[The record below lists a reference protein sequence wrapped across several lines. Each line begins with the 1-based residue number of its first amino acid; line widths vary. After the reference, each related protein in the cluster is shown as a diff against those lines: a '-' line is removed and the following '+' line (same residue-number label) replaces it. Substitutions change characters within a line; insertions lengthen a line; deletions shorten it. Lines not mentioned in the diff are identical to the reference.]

1 MTLKQDLTS
10 LTIAGQLT
18 GVVDF
23 DGYWLNVAELD
34 IGGIASGGRLNVR
47 YAGYPEVGS
56 NDHFTIHGDMR
67 GALDIWEIVCPFT
80 IDGSVYGNG
89 MHLGPCWVPCAK
101 TSRIT
106 GAIASGAIVDMDSI
120 EGCGVF
126 RIDGGIDEDAH
137 LAVQNI
143 GWWGPGQIGTLAIDG
158 DMAGEL
164 YVKRL
169 QRNLQL
175 GNVPPSG
182 RIWIDEFRGYSAEP
196 FRASLVVANG
206 LAGDL
211 AIGGKAAGPPP
222 ETANVQYARLE
233 IGTAAP
239 EGVTGELYFSG
250 SLNQDVD
257 VTIHG
262 DLHDPEDPQS
272 QDPQMSGGHIIILGG
287 FGTAQGE
294 ATITIDGALTGPRPF
309 IVVDYDGWHE
319 LHRWQASGTVIIT
332 TPDPNDPN
340 VPPLYL
346 YGNTPAWHVW
356 EITEC
361 RGDMNND
368 GAVDFGDIN
377 PFVQALSYVRAYS
390 LDFPGLGALEDPWDP
405 NAGSRVY
412 HGDCNCDGVFDFGD
426 INPFI
431 ELVAQPQ
438 PCCSHECPCTAGG
451 GGLMAMPEPE
461 YLAAKLA
468 VNVKPELFDD
478 LVAMAAAAAS
488 VQTDPKLK
496 TYWEKVHH
504 TLAP

>member
-10 LTIAGQLT
+10 LTITGPLT

-47 YAGYPEVGS
+47 YAGYPEVGPD
-56 NDHFTIHGDMR
+56 DHFTIHGDMR
-67 GALDIWEIVCPFT
+67 GALDIWEVVCPFT

-89 MHLGPCWVPCAK
+89 LHLGPCWVPCQK

-106 GAIASGAIVDMDSI
+106 GAIASGAIAHFESI

-126 RIDGGIDEDAH
+126 YIDDGIAEDGY

-143 GWWGPGQIGTLAIDG
+143 GWWGTGQVGTLAING
-158 DMAGEL
+158 DIAGEL
-164 YVKRL
+164 YVNQL

-175 GNVPPSG
+175 GNVPESG
-182 RIWIDEFRGYSAEP
+182 RAWINQFRGYSSEP
-196 FRASLVVANG
+196 FRASLVVAEG
-206 LAGDL
+206 MAGEL
-211 AIGGKAAGPPP
+211 TIGGKAAAPPP
-222 ETANVQYARLE
+222 ESADVMYAKVE
-233 IGTAAP
+233 IGTVAP
-239 EGVTGELYFSG
+239 QGLTGELRFTG
-250 SLNQDVD
+250 SLTQDVD

-262 DLHDPEDPQS
+262 NLQNQDPE
-272 QDPQMSGGHIIILGG
+272 MRGGHIIILGG
-287 FGTAQGE
+287 FGTEQGE
-294 ATITIDGALTGPRPF
+294 ATITIDGSLTGPRPF
-309 IVVDYDGWHE
+309 IAVDYDGWDE
-319 LHRWQASGTVIIT
+319 LDRWQQGGTVIIM

-346 YGNTPAWHVW
+346 YGNTPTRRVW
-356 EITEC
+356 EITKC

-368 GAVDFGDIN
+368 GAVDFGDIS
-377 PFVQALSYVRAYS
+377 PFIMALSYIAQYS
-390 LDFPGLGALEDPWDP
+390 RDFPGLGALEYPWDP
-405 NAGSRVY
+405 DAGSRVY
-412 HGDCNCDGVFDFGD
+412 HGDCNCDGRFDFGD

-431 ELVAQPQ
+431 VRLNQGCCRETCG
-438 PCCSHECPCTAGG
+438 PCSGGGNGLLGGPAGG
-451 GGLMAMPEPE
+451 LPEPE
-461 YLAAKLA
+461 YLAARLA

-488 VQTDPKLK
+488 VQTDPQLK

-504 TLAP
+504 ALKP